1 MLEQGKKA
9 IVRKTLGSK
18 LIKMEFD
25 TEGKSGRTVRTLD
38 VPDEDRRRFAITDE
52 DVMELAKFACI
63 IEKHYGRPM
72 DIEWGKDGLDGKIY
86 ILQARPENGQEPV
99 RPLPTCSSATH

>member
-1 MLEQGKKA
+1 
-9 IVRKTLGSK
+9 
-18 LIKMEFD
+18 MEFD

-86 ILQARPENGQEPV
+86 ILQARPETV
-99 RPLPTCSSATH
+99 KTCSSATH